1 MKNLSFFIIG
11 YFNFS
16 VEIRKFLE
24 SIRKK
29 TSHVHKCFII
39 NHTTVLN
46 DLKMFLTLK
55 ICRHSTFNFLYNTAV
70 CKLSTNSNL
79 ELLSTDFTFNESY
92 FHDEATQQT
101 ILNNIELRDMK
112 NDFPHLFN
120 NKLSTSQLAHELLN
134 SYKKLPNHFH
144 PIW

>member
-1 MKNLSFFIIG
+1 
-11 YFNFS
+11 
-16 VEIRKFLE
+16 
-24 SIRKK
+24 
-29 TSHVHKCFII
+29 
-39 NHTTVLN
+39 
-46 DLKMFLTLK
+46 MFLTLK

-79 ELLSTDFTFNESY
+79 ELLSTDFIFNESY